1 MTRYVFRKF
10 KGVRDPSKQELPMKN
25 GENANVMTDTEPSTN
40 VGAARM
46 RKRVT
51 WPVIARH
58 CSGIRLNPLI
68 CRTWPDGLH
77 VRVNPLGSF

>member
-1 MTRYVFRKF
+1 M
-10 KGVRDPSKQELPMKN
+10 RDPSNQELPVKN
-25 GENANVMTDTEPSTN
+25 RENATVMTDTEPSTN
-40 VGAARM
+40 VGAVRM

-68 CRTWPDGLH
+68 CRT
-77 VRVNPLGSF
+77 